1 MQFWRTRHPVLV
13 FFTGLADLFLIA
25 FALDATFSVLDDAMR
40 LSGLGSGLQDARNFV
55 AGGVALGA
63 LLMAFVL
70 LFVPQLP
77 RLVLLPSIAYA
88 LWCAMGAP
96 PLMVSD
102 ETGPIL
108 SVLQLAVALGS
119 FVGVNMYGGRWLLFP
134 YQLPARGHMLTR
146 TLVALAI
153 VFLVLPT
160 LAVTFVLSA
169 FTHQLETMSNRYV
182 QFNASGIDVQETT
195 LIKGDQTVYLVG
207 MMHIGEPS
215 AYNAL
220 FSSFPADALV
230 MPEGV
235 SDKENLLAGKFSYRR
250 LARLLGL
257 EQQPDVAAVENGTA
271 PGMAGAEPDSGET
284 AHAAPTPQPQDRR
297 HILRADVDVSDFK
310 PVTLKFLGDLGELYA
325 SETVGE
331 AITRF
336 QALSDKYSEN
346 DVEMVFDDILKNRNA
361 HLMAAFDANAA
372 SYSSVIIPWGA
383 LHMPG
388 LELALNERGYKAK
401 ERHTV
406 RLVNYGTLISAL
418 LSHL

>member
-1 MQFWRTRHPVLV
+1 MQIWRTRHPVLV

-25 FALDATFSVLDDAMR
+25 FALDATLSVLDDAMR

-169 FTHQLETMSNRYV
+169 FTHQLETMSDRYV

-195 LIKGDQTVYLVG
+195 LTKGDQTVYLVG

-271 PGMAGAEPDSGET
+271 PGMAGAGGGPRT
-284 AHAAPTPQPQDRR
+284 ARKRTQR
-297 HILRADVDVSDFK
+297 
-310 PVTLKFLGDLGELYA
+310 
-325 SETVGE
+325 
-331 AITRF
+331 
-336 QALSDKYSEN
+336 
-346 DVEMVFDDILKNRNA
+346 
-361 HLMAAFDANAA
+361 
-372 SYSSVIIPWGA
+372 
-383 LHMPG
+383 PG
-388 LELALNERGYKAK
+388 
-401 ERHTV
+401 
-406 RLVNYGTLISAL
+406 
-418 LSHL
+418 